1 MSFQNFSLPLQRQ
14 NISLILLTFIFTIKD
29 MAIAIREIPV
39 LTGQDAQ
46 EFIRNLEQNA
56 NKPVPR
62 LTEDQERLLEQVKL
76 RSKTIVKQLGL

>member
-1 MSFQNFSLPLQRQ
+1 
-14 NISLILLTFIFTIKD
+14 

-62 LTEDQERLLEQVKL
+62 LTEDQETLLEQVKL
-76 RSKTIVKQLGL
+76 RSKSIRKQLGL